1 MKLLTTR
8 KTALL
13 VIVTVLCVFAL
24 GAFADSKLRNEKET
38 IYHDL
43 DVFAKIVEKVKLYY
57 VDDVDSHELID
68 EAIEAMLKKLD
79 PHSQYLSG
87 LDYED
92 LMVSTRGQFGGLG
105 IFISFRDNYPT
116 VISPIDDTPADRAG
130 IRGGDRIVE
139 IEGQST
145 DGWRTD
151 KAVGLLRGEPGS
163 NVRFKVSRPGLDEA
177 IEYVIT
183 REVINVKSVPYYGM
197 FDNGTGYIKVS
208 NFSKH
213 TSAELVDAVD
223 SLEGDGM
230 KSLVLD
236 LRSNPGGLLEA
247 SREVSELF
255 LDKDKL
261 IVFTK
266 GRLPNSNRKYY
277 SHNRDPH
284 GAYPIVVLI
293 NGASAS
299 ASEIVAGAMQD
310 WDAAFVVGQKSFG
323 KGTVQTVFNLSET
336 EAVKLTTAKYYTPS
350 GRSIHMDPKDREAHI
365 AAMRKEL
372 GVDKNGNPVDDADGE
387 DDDASV
393 TPPSDGDAGEVTTAD
408 ASDVD
413 AETPVFYTSSGRI
426 VLGGGG
432 ITPDLE
438 FEPQLYTELQRRLER
453 DALAF
458 SFVVEYMTDND
469 IDENLTVSEEMI
481 EEFLSFARG
490 RDFEYE
496 DKDLTD
502 ENVKYIETMLRRE
515 FATNKFGRQAAYR
528 VVTEA
533 DHEFQKVLEILS
545 GAGDLEAL
553 FQYAEQQKA
562 IKKASND

>member
-8 KTALL
+8 KTTLIIL
-13 VIVTVLCVFAL
+13 SLVLCVFAL
-24 GAFADSKLRNEKET
+24 GAFADSKLKSGQEN

-43 DVFAKIVEKVKLYY
+43 DIFAKIVEKVKLYY
-57 VDDVDSHELID
+57 VDEVDSHELID
-68 EAIEAMLKKLD
+68 EAIDAMLKELD

-92 LMVSTRGQFGGLG
+92 LMVSTRGEFGGLG

-130 IRGGDRIVE
+130 IRGGDQIIE
-139 IEGQST
+139 IEGNST
-145 DGWRTD
+145 EGWRTD
-151 KAVGLLRGEPGS
+151 KAVGYLRGEPGS

-183 REVINVKSVPYYGM
+183 REVINVKSVPHYGM
-197 FDNGTGYIKVS
+197 YGKDTGYIKVS

-213 TSAELVDAVD
+213 TADELSAAVEELE
-223 SLEGDGM
+223 SEGI
-230 KSLVLD
+230 KALVLD
-236 LRSNPGGLLEA
+236 FRSNPGGLLET

-277 SHNRDPH
+277 SHNRAPH
-284 GAYPIVVLI
+284 GGYPIVVMI

-299 ASEIVAGAMQD
+299 ASEIFAGALQD
-310 WDAAFVVGQKSFG
+310 WDAAFVVGQTSFG

-350 GRSIHMDPKDREAHI
+350 GRSIHMDQKTRDEHF
-365 AAMRKEL
+365 AAMMGSEE
-372 GVDKNGNPVDDADGE
+372 DKDQTT
-387 DDDASV
+387 V
-393 TPPSDGDAGEVTTAD
+393 TPDVAEGDERDATTAD
-408 ASDVD
+408 VTDTDS
-413 AETPVFYTSSGRI
+413 EKPVFYTSSGRI
-426 VLGGGG
+426 VYGGGG

-458 SFVVEYMTDND
+458 SFVIEYLTGKEISRDLTITDE
-469 IDENLTVSEEMI
+469 IMDE
-481 EEFLSFARG
+481 FFAFIRG

-496 DKDLTD
+496 EEDLTE
-502 ENVKYIETMLRRE
+502 ENVNYIRTMLARE

-533 DHEFQKVLEILS
+533 DAEFQKVLSILEE
-545 GAGDLEAL
+545 AGNLEAL
-553 FQYAEQQKA
+553 YQYAEEQKA
-562 IKKASND
+562 IKKASNE